1 MAVEYGTYCLELEMD
16 VGKIR
21 ERIMHVRAAP

>member
-1 MAVEYGTYCLELEMD
+1 MVVECGTYCLELEVN